1 MKCQLVNENFKEDYI
16 DSLLRARGVAEPMTI
31 KSPTRDALLDPTLL
45 SNMKEGADLYI
56 DKISN
61 GKRIVICVDC
71 DNDGFTSAAII
82 HQFSLLLNPN
92 IEVIYLLHE
101 HKQHGLE
108 DHVHA
113 LLSMD
118 EKIDLIILPDSSTND
133 YEYHEQLKEVAPC
146 LVLDHHELEENV
158 PISSNAII
166 INNQISPDYPN
177 KELTGAGVVWQF
189 CRYVSDVLEKSC
201 GEYIDAEQF
210 IDLAAWGIIGDMGS
224 VLEPEN
230 AYIISKGLK
239 NIKNKFFKN
248 LLEKQ
253 SYSIVGNTCT
263 LKEMVGKITPISVA
277 FYIVPLTNATIRV
290 GSLAEKTRLYE
301 AYIDADKMVPSG
313 KRGHKGELDTVGNEA
328 ARECTNNKAHQNKAK
343 EEAVE
348 KMEMRISK
356 YDLLENK
363 VLFIRLEDDDNFPAE
378 LNGLIAMQ
386 LADRY
391 KHPTIV
397 ARLNDE
403 GYIRGSARG
412 LNQSELKDFK
422 AFLTDSG
429 FFEYAQGHANAFG
442 CSIPDRSLRA
452 FHEYA
457 NEKLKDIDLG
467 EEIYDVNFQRK
478 ATDSDLSE
486 LIKEICKYNN
496 IWGQQNN
503 EPLISV
509 TSIKINP
516 AEARIMGKLSDT
528 VKIEKNGIAY
538 MWFKASDFIEEL
550 KSFGQEDV
558 TIEVVGR
565 ANLNTWMGNVT
576 PQIFVTAYNIKKAPK
591 YEF

>member
-1 MKCQLVNENFKEDYI
+1 MKCQLVNENFESDYI
-16 DSLLRARGVAEPMTI
+16 DSLLRARGVVDTMAI
-31 KSPTRDALLDPTLL
+31 KSPTRDMLLSPTLL
-45 SNMKEGADLYI
+45 SNMQEGAELYI
-56 DKISN
+56 NKVKN
-61 GKRIVICVDC
+61 GSRFVICVDC

-82 HQFSLLLNPN
+82 HQYTLLMNPN
-92 IEVIYLLHE
+92 IEIIYLLHE

-108 DHVHA
+108 DHVQA

-146 LVLDHHELEENV
+146 LILDHHELEEGV

-166 INNQISPDYPN
+166 INNQISPCYPN

-189 CRYVSDVLEKSC
+189 CRHVDLLTGKDY
-201 GEYIDAEQF
+201 AEQF

-224 VLEPEN
+224 VLQPEN

-239 NIKNKFFKN
+239 NVRNKFFKI
-248 LLEKQ
+248 LLDKQ
-253 SYSIVGNTCT
+253 SFSMG
-263 LKEMVGKITPISVA
+263 GKITPISVA

-301 AYIDADKMVPSG
+301 AYIDADKQVPSG
-313 KRGHKGELDTVGNEA
+313 KRGCKGQMDSVGNEA
-328 ARECTNNKAHQNKAK
+328 ARECTNNKSHQNKAK

-348 KMEMRISK
+348 KMEMRIAK

-363 VLFIRLEDDDNFPAE
+363 VLFIRLEDDDNYPAE

-391 KHPTIV
+391 KRPTIV

-403 GYIRGSARG
+403 GFVRGSARG

-422 AFLTDSG
+422 AFLTESG

-442 CSIPDRSLRA
+442 CSIPDKSLRA
-452 FHEYA
+452 FHQYA

-478 ATDSDLSE
+478 ANAQDLSK
-486 LIKEICKYNN
+486 LIVEISNYDN
-496 IWGQQNN
+496 IWGQNN
-503 EPLISV
+503 GQPLINV
-509 TSIKINP
+509 TNIKINP
-516 AEARIMGKLSDT
+516 KEARIMGKLNDT
-528 VKIEKNGIAY
+528 VKIESNGVAY
-538 MWFKASDFIEEL
+538 MWFKATDFIEEL
-550 KSFGQEDV
+550 KNFGDNDV
-558 TIEVVGR
+558 VIEVVGR
-565 ANLNTWMGNVT
+565 ANLNEWMGTIT
-576 PQIFVTAYNIKKAPK
+576 PQIFVTAYNIKKVPK

>member
-1 MKCQLVNENFKEDYI
+1 MKCQLVNENFESDYV
-16 DSLLRARGVAEPMTI
+16 DSLLRARGVVDTMSI
-31 KSPTRDALLDPTLL
+31 KSPTRDLLLDPTLL
-45 SNMKEGADLYI
+45 SKVQEGAELYI
-56 DKISN
+56 DKVKN
-61 GKRIVICVDC
+61 GSHFVICVDC

-82 HQFSLLLNPN
+82 HQYTLLMNPN
-92 IEVIYLLHE
+92 IKITYLLHE

-108 DHVHA
+108 DHIQT

-118 EKIDLIILPDSSTND
+118 EKVDLIILPDSSTND

-146 LVLDHHELEENV
+146 LVLDHHELEEGT

-166 INNQISPDYPN
+166 INNQISPLYSN

-189 CRYVSDVLEKSC
+189 CRHVDLLAGKDY
-201 GEYIDAEQF
+201 AEQF
-210 IDLAAWGIIGDMGS
+210 VDLAAWGIIGDMGS

-239 NIKNKFFKN
+239 NVRNKFFKI
-248 LLEKQ
+248 LLDKQ
-253 SYSIVGNTCT
+253 SFSMG
-263 LKEMVGKITPISVA
+263 GKITPISVA

-301 AYIDADKMVPSG
+301 AYIDADKQVPSG
-313 KRGHKGELDTVGNEA
+313 KRGCKGQMDFVGNEA
-328 ARECTNNKAHQNKAK
+328 ARECTNNKTHQNKAK

-363 VLFIRLEDDDNFPAE
+363 VLFIRLEEDDKFPAE

-391 KHPTIV
+391 KRPTIV

-403 GYIRGSARG
+403 GFVRGSARG

-422 AFLTDSG
+422 AFLTESG

-442 CSIPDRSLRA
+442 CSIPDKSLRA
-452 FHEYA
+452 FHQYA

-478 ATDSDLSE
+478 ANAQDLSK
-486 LIKEICKYNN
+486 LITEISNYDN
-496 IWGQQNN
+496 IWGQNN
-503 EPLISV
+503 GQPLINV
-509 TSIKINP
+509 TNIRINP
-516 AEARIMGKLSDT
+516 KEARIMGKLNDT
-528 VKIEKNGIAY
+528 VKIEVNGVAY
-538 MWFKASDFIEEL
+538 MWFRASDFIEEL
-550 KSFGQEDV
+550 KNFGDNDV
-558 TIEVVGR
+558 LIEVVGK
-565 ANLNTWMGNVT
+565 ANLNEWAGTVT
-576 PQIFVTAYNIKKAPK
+576 PQIYVTAYNIKKVPN